1 MKNRSIVTI
10 ILYSFI
16 IGFIGSCDESKYS
29 GKTILQGIVPLPLEM
44 SKGDGVFHFNNQT
57 VFFVENEEQ
66 AEIVKQLADRISRS
80 TGWSVT
86 INDGQ
91 PDHKNVVTF
100 STVPGM
106 SDEAYKLNITSDRI
120 EVSATGSAGFFY
132 AIQTLRQLLPVE
144 IEIGDG
150 TLSSCDVPAVL
161 IEDKPR
167 FKWRG
172 YMLDVARHFFTKDEV
187 MKLIDDLAFYKI
199 NILHLHLTDDQGW
212 RVQIDKYPKLTEVGA
227 WRVNR
232 EDLHWNSRPEQ
243 MPGEKATYGGFY
255 TKSDISEIVDY
266 AKKHYIQV
274 IPEIE
279 MPAHVTSALAAYP
292 QLSCTGGPFTVLP
305 GGVWPITDICCAGK
319 EHTFE
324 FLENVLSEIME
335 MFPSQYI
342 HIGGDEANKKEWE
355 KCLKCQERIKDE
367 GLKDEGELQSYF
379 IKRIEK
385 FINSK
390 GKVLIGWDEILEGG
404 LAPQATV
411 MSWRGFEGGIEA
423 ARQGH
428 DVVMTPTQFCYFDY
442 YQGPAD
448 QEPLAIGGYLPLS
461 KVYAFEPE
469 PNELSEE
476 ESKHIMGGQANL
488 WTEYVPD
495 FDHLQYMTFPRVAAM
510 AEVDWTSKDKKDWND
525 FMVRM
530 KDHWKRYEAMCIH
543 YSKSAFLVQIES
555 AVDTVNQM
563 INVRMFTEASQG
575 EIHYT
580 TDGSEPSSEA
590 AVYTKPI
597 EINKS
602 MTIRAQVFFNSSPLG
617 KGAIEKFQFHIGA
630 LKNVTYLIP
639 CSKKYSGSGKYTLV
653 DVLRGSKDFG
663 DGKWQ
668 GWFGKNMEVIIDMGV
683 SQSISQISVGTF
695 QRPGSWIY
703 FPESVTVYS
712 SDDGKIF
719 HELGI
724 VENVIKGQAG
734 NATKEFSLNA
744 KGIESQFI
752 KVVAKNMNVIPEGN
766 VGAGDMPWL
775 FVDEI
780 IIE

>member
-1 MKNRSIVTI
+1 MENRSIVVV
-10 ILYSFI
+10 ILYLFI
-16 IGFIGSCDESKYS
+16 ISFFCSCDGSKYS
-29 GKTILQGIVPLPLEM
+29 EKTILRGIVPLPLEM
-44 SKGDGVFHFNNQT
+44 SEGNGVFRFNNQT

-66 AEIVKQLADRISRS
+66 AGIAKQLADKISRS
-80 TGWSVT
+80 TIWSVT
-86 INDGQ
+86 IKDGE
-91 PDHKNVVTF
+91 PDNKNVVTF
-100 STVPGM
+100 STVSGM
-106 SDEAYKLNITSDRI
+106 TDEEYQLNITTDRI
-120 EVSATGSAGFFY
+120 EVSASGPAGFFY

-150 TLSSCDVPAVL
+150 NLSSCDVPVVM
-161 IEDKPR
+161 IRDKPR

-187 MKLIDDLAFYKI
+187 LQLIDDLALYKI
-199 NILHLHLTDDQGW
+199 NVLHLHLTDDQGW
-212 RVQIDKYPKLTEVGA
+212 RIQIDKYPKLTEVGA

-232 EDLHWNSRPEQ
+232 EDLHWNSRPKQ
-243 MPGEKATYGGFY
+243 KPGEKAAYGGFY
-255 TKSDISEIVDY
+255 TKSDISKIVDY
-266 AKKHYIQV
+266 AKKRHIQV

-279 MPAHVTSALAAYP
+279 MPAHVTSLLAAYP
-292 QLSCTGGPFTVLP
+292 ELSCTGGPFTVLP

-355 KCLKCQERIKDE
+355 ECLKCQKRIKDE

-390 GKVLIGWDEILEGG
+390 GKVMIGWDEIIEGG

-411 MSWRGFEGGIEA
+411 MSWRGFQGGIEA

-442 YQGPAD
+442 YQGPVD

-461 KVYAFEPE
+461 KVYAFEPIPE
-469 PNELSEE
+469 ELGEE
-476 ESKHIMGGQANL
+476 GYKHILGGQANL

-495 FDHLQYMTFPRVAAM
+495 LAHLQYMTFPRLAAM
-510 AEVDWTSKDKKDWND
+510 AEVNWTSKDKKDWNN

-530 KDHWKRYEAMCIH
+530 EDHWNRYDAMGIN

-555 AVDTVNQM
+555 AIDTVNHV

-575 EIHYT
+575 KIHYT
-580 TDGSEPSSEA
+580 TNGSVPTPDA

-597 EINKS
+597 EIDKS
-602 MTIRAQVFFNSSPLG
+602 MTFRAQVFHNGRPLG
-617 KGAIEKFQFHIGA
+617 NEVTEKFKFHIGA
-630 LKNVTYLIP
+630 LKNVAYLIP
-639 CSKKYSGSGKYTLV
+639 YSKKYSGSGKYTLV
-653 DVLRGSKDFG
+653 DVLRGSKNFG

-668 GWFGKNMEVIIDMGV
+668 GWFGENMEVIIDIGS

-695 QRPGSWIY
+695 QQPGSWIY
-703 FPESVTVYS
+703 FPESVTVYF

-724 VENVIKGQAG
+724 VENVINGQAG
-734 NATKEFSLNA
+734 NAKKEFSLNT
-744 KGIESQFI
+744 KGIKSQFI
-752 KVVAKNMNVIPEGN
+752 KVVAKNMGVIPEGN

-780 IIE
+780 VIE